1 MGDGSVI
8 NLNNLE
14 GLLDDETTFI
24 SSFTITN
31 GHSDDILEGGGISV
45 RGSPRLYNLDIIN
58 NLCTSHGGGI
68 AIAGESNAVIQ
79 NVLSAENT
87 ATRGGGLYRNGTVD
101 GSQTLINV
109 TIKNNTSTE

>member
-1 MGDGSVI
+1 MVILIDGVGDGSVI

-45 RGSPRLYNLDIIN
+45 RGSPRLYNL
-58 NLCTSHGGGI
+58 
-68 AIAGESNAVIQ
+68 
-79 NVLSAENT
+79 NVHL
-87 ATRGGGLYRNGTVD
+87 
-101 GSQTLINV
+101 
-109 TIKNNTSTE
+109 